1 MEERKKKEKKNKEKK
16 ASAASDHSEGDQ
28 GASGVQTDTLFCH
41 SFPFFAFMHKNLE
54 QTCKFIQTVP
64 ETKAKI
70 ASLHQYSWLLK
81 IRIYK
86 VHSWVVGL

>member
-41 SFPFFAFMHKNLE
+41 SFPFASCIKTLNKPVNSFKDP
-54 QTCKFIQTVP
+54 K
-64 ETKAKI
+64 TKAKI
-70 ASLHQYSWLLK
+70 GFFTPIFMLHIRNILK
-81 IRIYK
+81 G
-86 VHSWVVGL
+86 V

>member
-1 MEERKKKEKKNKEKK
+1 MKHFLSLSSTHLKDPMTIEKVTK
-16 ASAASDHSEGDQ
+16 ASGL
-28 GASGVQTDTLFCH
+28 QTDTLFCH

-70 ASLHQYSWLLK
+70 ASLHQDSWLLK

-86 VHSWVVGL
+86 VHSWVVSI